1 MGCSTHTKISIDIRM
16 NTRFAGEN
24 LFFRK
29 FARWCFRC
37 YWWEYMKEKTHQKLN
52 ISLPKELHAW
62 VVKKQSEENKKSR
75 LSKASISAII
85 ADAVQQIKT
94 REHNEFLMMQ
104 ETPASKHETAPTA
117 RSTVPITYTPK
128 IKRKQ

>member
-1 MGCSTHTKISIDIRM
+1 MGCFPTMKISVDIRM
-16 NTRFAGEN
+16 NTSAAGEN
-24 LFFRK
+24 LFSRK

-62 VVKKQSEENKKSR
+62 VVKKQREENKKSR

-85 ADAVQQIKT
+85 ADAVQQTKN
-94 REHNEFLMMQ
+94 REDNEFLMMQ
-104 ETPASKHETAPTA
+104 DQPTSKEETAVTA
-117 RSTVPITYTPK
+117 RHSSPTIYTK
-128 IKRKQ
+128 KTRGK